1 MKVVIALGSNLGER
15 ESNLNGA
22 IEELKKI
29 IKVEKISKFMETD
42 PVGGPEQP
50 QFLNAVLVGVSELDA
65 HELLKKTQEI
75 EKLFGRERIIHWG
88 PRTLDIDLISCGDI
102 QIKSEELT
110 LPHPLADKRKFV
122 LEPWLEIDSTAYLV
136 GKGSVSEILSQ
147 LNQKSNL

>member
-29 IKVEKISKFMETD
+29 IKVEKISKFIETD

-50 QFLNAVLVGVSELDA
+50 QFLNAVLVGESDLDA

-88 PRTLDIDLISCGDI
+88 PRTLDIDLIS
-102 QIKSEELT
+102 
-110 LPHPLADKRKFV
+110 
-122 LEPWLEIDSTAYLV
+122 
-136 GKGSVSEILSQ
+136 
-147 LNQKSNL
+147 

>member
-29 IKVEKISKFMETD
+29 IKVEKISKFIETD

-50 QFLNAVLVGVSELDA
+50 QFLNAVLVGESDLDA

-88 PRTLDIDLISCGDI
+88 PRTLDIDLISYGDL

-122 LEPWLEIDSTAYLV
+122 LEPWLQIDPTAYLV
-136 GKGSVSEILSQ
+136 GKGSVTEILSQ